1 MTKKKDKKEA
11 KPKVHKDLQGFEIS
25 IDQFGEIKSNLDIE
39 KINAFLNQN
48 VEDKK
53 LQERE
58 DYDDLKKG
66 KESKA
71 PKAVK
76 KKSKGKK

>member
-1 MTKKKDKKEA
+1 MSKKKETKSG
-11 KPKVHKDLQGFEIS
+11 KPKVHKDLEGFEIT

-39 KINAFLNQN
+39 KINKFLNKN

-58 DYDDLKKG
+58 DYDDMKG
-66 KESKA
+66 AKEAKA
-71 PKAVK
+71 A
-76 KKSKGKK
+76 KKSSKKTGRK